1 MKLVFVTNNLNKLEE
16 IRAAVDSKIKIIG
29 LKEIGIDE
37 EIPETASTL
46 EGNAIQKA
54 KYIFDKVK
62 IPCFADDTGLE
73 VKVLNHR
80 PGVLSA
86 RYAGEDCNPENN
98 MKKLLSEMSGLTNR
112 EAIFRTVIAFI
123 YKDQVYCFEGKVN
136 GDITTE
142 KRGNMGFGYDPIFLP
157 NESKKTFAQLT
168 LDEKNKISHRSK
180 ALQKFT
186 DFLHSEILNK

>member
-1 MKLVFVTNNLNKLEE
+1 MKLVFATNNLHKLEE
-16 IRAAVDSKIKIIG
+16 IRAAVDSKIKIVG

-46 EGNAIQKA
+46 EGNAVQKA
-54 KYIFDKVK
+54 KYIFNKLK

-73 VKVLNHR
+73 VKALNQQ

-98 MKKLLSEMSGLTNR
+98 MKKLLAEMSGLTDR
-112 EAIFRTVIAFI
+112 EATFRTVIAFV
-123 YKDQVYCFEGKVN
+123 YKDHTHCFEGIVN
-136 GDITTE
+136 GIITTE
-142 KRGNMGFGYDPIFLP
+142 KQGDKGFGYDPIFLP
-157 NESKKTFAQLT
+157 NESERTFAQMT
-168 LDEKNKISHRSK
+168 LDEKNEISHRSK

-186 DFLHSEILNK
+186 SFLHSEILIK